1 MTDRLV
7 TDSERISNIS
17 RDSSHGNISSSASA
31 NNSSV
36 RRNLRWHD
44 CMAARLAG
52 HVARGHA
59 ASLEGVCSRAA
70 AHIDALTHGTWPPP
84 SCGPGASR
92 IAETWRTGPR
102 PSRCMGASDSC
113 RSHPSHSHGMEDQ
126 PKCMLM

>member
-17 RDSSHGNISSSASA
+17 RDSSHGNISSSTSA

-92 IAETWRTGPR
+92 IAGQDRGPR
-102 PSRCMGASDSC
+102 DAWVLLTAVAPTRPTPTAL
-113 RSHPSHSHGMEDQ
+113 EDQ